1 LGRTPQI
8 RLTKNDRK
16 EYARLVKNAKAKIA
30 RTIKEKGTQVVMEVT
45 NDQGETSYQSVDVRN
60 LISIPSIEEFTD
72 RKAFNKLKQDL
83 SSFTNR
89 NNQRFRFIQNE
100 HGVVS
105 TKATI
110 NAIEKNNKKAIR
122 LAEKAQSKALKLP
135 FIQGRQE
142 VGTVLERT
150 VMGKKNNTGIIVPL
164 KFNFDSIKFK
174 DQLIVKGK
182 NSLKQADPNRFD
194 KRAENAKN
202 VLADTIERT
211 FNGWADDIADKVR
224 NLPTDVFDMM
234 YQMFEEFQFENWNV
248 SPKDGEE
255 GYDGRFYDPSDE
267 MRNLTQINYY
277 LDLYYEGRLAEKFP
291 GVDLKDF

>member
-1 LGRTPQI
+1 
-8 RLTKNDRK
+8 
-16 EYARLVKNAKAKIA
+16 LVKNAKAKIA
-30 RTIKEKGTQVVMEVT
+30 RTIKEKGSQVVMEVT

-182 NSLKQADPNRFD
+182 NSLKQADPNRYD

-234 YQMFEEFQFENWNV
+234 YQIFEEFQFENWNV

>member
-1 LGRTPQI
+1 
-8 RLTKNDRK
+8 
-16 EYARLVKNAKAKIA
+16 
-30 RTIKEKGTQVVMEVT
+30 MEVT

-110 NAIEKNNKKAIR
+110 NAIEKSNKKAIR